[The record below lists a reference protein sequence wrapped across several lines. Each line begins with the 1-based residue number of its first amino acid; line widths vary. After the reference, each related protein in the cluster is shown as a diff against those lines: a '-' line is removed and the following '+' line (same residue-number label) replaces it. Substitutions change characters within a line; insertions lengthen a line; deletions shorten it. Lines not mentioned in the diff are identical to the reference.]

1 MRSIFEALNI
11 DLQVHNIAQGANDCW
26 PYTLCYENGGFSPDF
41 ISWEQSFNCGRL
53 MHSLV
58 YYIPTVY
65 VYLKTE
71 AFPLLSNFLFLFCL
85 LWNRSQD
92 VFETLMRT
100 AARSSAILFFHASG
114 SQKQKDCSPSDQ
126 AIPPIDESWRP
137 NTANNSGNCKRYAP
151 NQDQVEAFRL
161 LSLQYIAAGSPGNQ
175 LSLCRYTL
183 FGNEPLLYCMY
194 SSPTLFAP
202 RGGTVSWSW

>member
-26 PYTLCYENGGFSPDF
+26 PYTLCYENGGFSPDL

-58 YYIPTVY
+58 YCLYIYLLTV
-65 VYLKTE
+65 

-100 AARSSAILFFHASG
+100 AARNSAILFFHASG
-114 SQKQKDCSPSDQ
+114 SQKQRDCPPSDQ

-137 NTANNSGNCKRYAP
+137 NTANNSGHSKRYAP
-151 NQDQVEAFRL
+151 NQNQVEAFRL
-161 LSLQYIAAGSPGNQ
+161 LSLLYIAAGSPGNQ

-183 FGNEPLLYCMY
+183 SGEPLLYV
-194 SSPTLFAP
+194 L
-202 RGGTVSWSW
+202 

>member
-71 AFPLLSNFLFLFCL
+71 AFPLLSNFLFHSAFCL
-85 LWNRSQD
+85 IGLR
-92 VFETLMRT
+92 
-100 AARSSAILFFHASG
+100 
-114 SQKQKDCSPSDQ
+114 
-126 AIPPIDESWRP
+126 
-137 NTANNSGNCKRYAP
+137 
-151 NQDQVEAFRL
+151 
-161 LSLQYIAAGSPGNQ
+161 
-175 LSLCRYTL
+175 
-183 FGNEPLLYCMY
+183 MY
-194 SSPTLFAP
+194 LKH
-202 RGGTVSWSW
+202 